1 MSDFTRG
8 EVADLKNATIGKV
21 EGGFNLARPAHSLQ
35 LASVLQKFVRENN
48 LTSKIQGKDYALVE
62 AWQFAGSQ
70 LGLVPVIQSIVNIS
84 GSNVMTGDAEI
95 KYMATVDIVSL
106 ETGRTMSRG
115 MAICSNKEYSKK
127 KFDEYAIASMAQTR
141 AIGKG
146 FRNLLGWLMKA
157 AGVEATPA
165 EEMDFARHEE
175 ELKNMVSEGERKLL
189 RDLVYT
195 SDLHG
200 EEKTAA
206 LTAVEFC
213 TDYKR
218 YEQIQ
223 HRLEARQKPFDQ
235 IPNPDQR
242 DIKKHV
248 KNITGNGNV

>member
-1 MSDFTRG
+1 MSEFTRG
-8 EVADLKNATIGKV
+8 DIAELKNATIGKV
-21 EGGFNLARPAHSLQ
+21 EGGFNLAKPAQSLQ

-70 LGLVPVIQSIVNIS
+70 LGLVPVIQSIVNVS

-115 MAICSNKEYSKK
+115 IAICSNKEYSKK

-189 RDLVYT
+189 RDLAYN
-195 SDLHG
+195 SDLNQ
-200 EEKTAA
+200 EEITAA
-206 LTAVEFC
+206 LTAIEFC

-223 HRLEARQKPFDQ
+223 HRLESRQKPFDQ
-235 IPNPDQR
+235 IPNPNQGDINTQ
-242 DIKKHV
+242 IKK
-248 KNITGNGNV
+248 IAGNGK